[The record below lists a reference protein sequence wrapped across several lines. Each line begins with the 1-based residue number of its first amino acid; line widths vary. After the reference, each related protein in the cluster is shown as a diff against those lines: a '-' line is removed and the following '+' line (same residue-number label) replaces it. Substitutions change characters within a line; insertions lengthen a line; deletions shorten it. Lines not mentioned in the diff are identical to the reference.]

1 MFSCAP
7 GARYDNK
14 ETGALTTARQYDSV
28 RTTAAA
34 ESVFDGR
41 IIPAGTEGVV
51 LEARADGTCLV
62 ELALA
67 PQTSGRDG
75 DFVQAVLAE
84 GQYQVIDPG
93 TGLAADR
100 ST

>member
-1 MFSCAP
+1 M
-7 GARYDNK
+7 GAV
-14 ETGALTTARQYDSV
+14 TTARQYDSV

-62 ELALA
+62 ELALT
-67 PQTSGRDG
+67 PQTSSRDG
-75 DFVQAVLAE
+75 DFMQAVFVK

-93 TGLAADR
+93 TGPAADR